1 VLAGAVMATIPLLI
15 LFVLAGRQLVSGIMA
30 GAVKG

>member
-1 VLAGAVMATIPLLI
+1 VLATLPLLI
-15 LFVLAGRQLVSGIMA
+15 LFVLAGRQLISGIMA